1 MEASLSAA
9 HAPLTDRHR
18 ERLVDIACSTRSPGV
33 LTTAASSR
41 RPNASAGVSKADWS
55 RRWGMR
61 AIWARRVDVLVTD
74 GIRYRMYAFEKDFA
88 PVAYAKLA
96 RLKRSAGELSARLA
110 RP

>member
-1 MEASLSAA
+1 
-9 HAPLTDRHR
+9 
-18 ERLVDIACSTRSPGV
+18 
-33 LTTAASSR
+33 
-41 RPNASAGVSKADWS
+41 
-55 RRWGMR
+55 MR